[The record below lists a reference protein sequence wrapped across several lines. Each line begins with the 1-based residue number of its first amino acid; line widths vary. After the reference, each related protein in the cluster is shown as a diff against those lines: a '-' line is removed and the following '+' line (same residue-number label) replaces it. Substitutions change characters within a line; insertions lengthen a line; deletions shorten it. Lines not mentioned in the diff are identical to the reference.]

1 MILFVSF
8 VNTNIQRL
16 FRFSKYKTKLLQNI
30 FKKYSI
36 HLIVIVSIAVSIA
49 VSTYIII
56 SIFSDNRDRIIREI
70 YENERRT
77 RDSLQI
83 EIERIRRDGT
93 LIQSRIDSL
102 MGSISETDSILFVQL
117 HTFKHDLFKD
127 VRNYRD
133 SSNSAILQRLRS
145 NR

>member
-1 MILFVSF
+1 VG
-8 VNTNIQRL
+8 R
-16 FRFSKYKTKLLQNI
+16 RQNI
-30 FKKYSI
+30 LKKYWV

-93 LIQSRIDSL
+93 LIQSRIDSI
-102 MGSISETDSILFVQL
+102 MGSIMKTDSVLITQL
-117 HTFKHDLFKD
+117 KRFKHDIFKD

-133 SSNSAILQRLRS
+133 STNSAILDRLRA